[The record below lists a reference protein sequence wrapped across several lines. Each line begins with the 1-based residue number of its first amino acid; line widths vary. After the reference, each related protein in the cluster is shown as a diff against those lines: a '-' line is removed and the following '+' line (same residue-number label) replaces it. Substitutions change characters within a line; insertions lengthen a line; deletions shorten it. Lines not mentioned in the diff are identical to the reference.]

1 MSCLGDRVG
10 RFQAFPHPAGSLER
24 MLKNLTVP
32 TAGRSAL
39 ASGISAEGMRGAGA
53 AGQGMGV
60 AVSGGS
66 LGEREASPCQ
76 TV

>member
-1 MSCLGDRVG
+1 MSCQGDRVG

-32 TAGRSAL
+32 TADRSAL
-39 ASGISAEGMRGAGA
+39 TSGISAEGMRGAGA
-53 AGQGMGV
+53 AAQGIGV
-60 AVSGGS
+60 AVNGES
-66 LGEREASPCQ
+66 LKEREAPRCQ